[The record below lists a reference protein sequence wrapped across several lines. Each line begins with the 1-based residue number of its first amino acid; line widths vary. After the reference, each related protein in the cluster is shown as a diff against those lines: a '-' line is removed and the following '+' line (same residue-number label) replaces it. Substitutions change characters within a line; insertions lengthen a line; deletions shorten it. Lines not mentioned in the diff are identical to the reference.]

1 MIGDFLCLSKERK
14 HRDTIERTLVAH
26 AAGEDDC
33 PRGGGYGQGQ
43 EEKLTEGEALV
54 AAHALRNG
62 HGQVQAMHRYADEGE
77 GGVAGRGARSAGLKP
92 LSSLTIVRKQKLYS
106 HKTRSLRTIGRKI
119 KGPLW
124 GTDVMVMVAEPR
136 ARDQLAMW
144 ADRIE
149 EAMHEAKLVDGY
161 KMQVTL
167 DGGEEIFMDT

>member
-1 MIGDFLCLSKERK
+1 
-14 HRDTIERTLVAH
+14 
-26 AAGEDDC
+26 
-33 PRGGGYGQGQ
+33 
-43 EEKLTEGEALV
+43 
-54 AAHALRNG
+54 
-62 HGQVQAMHRYADEGE
+62 MHRYADEGE

-136 ARDQLAMW
+136 ARDQLAVW

-161 KMQVTL
+161 KMQVAL
-167 DGGEEIFMDT
+167 DGEEEDPSHPPLPSPSLPILAWLHPLPTAPCR